1 MSRISDTHPAT
12 LGHLRDTNGDYEVTK
27 GLIRASNRLV
37 ESAPN
42 VLNLAMR
49 YSSALDYYGVLLK
62 DDADS
67 ILFIKGFKGCVYFT
81 VTDQHGGSRE
91 IELSKRGLT
100 MQGKSWSQDLE
111 EGVEYGNT
119 ELTIFAKKAFRLA
132 KVIQRLFSESN
143 FEKSENKTGGVE
155 ASLSAE
161 PTNDTE
167 FKVIFANRNW
177 NVRNAPMNP
186 FTVKGHARLQKCGK
200 GRTEVRAVS
209 VKAHIKKGITSN
221 KGIV

>member
-12 LGHLRDTNGDYEVTK
+12 LKQLRKMNGDYEVTK

-42 VLNLAMR
+42 VLNLAMQ

-62 DDADS
+62 NDADS
-67 ILFIKGFKGCVYFT
+67 ILFIKGFKDCVYFSMA
-81 VTDQHGGSRE
+81 DKYSDPRE
-91 IELSKRGLT
+91 MELSKRGLT
-100 MQGKSWSQDLE
+100 MHGNGWVQDLE
-111 EGVEYGNT
+111 EGVEYGNS

-132 KVIQRLFSESN
+132 KVVQRLFAESN
-143 FEKSENKTGGVE
+143 FEKSENKTVGEKGD
-155 ASLSAE
+155 LSAE

-186 FTVKGHARLQKCGK
+186 FTVKGHTRLQKCGK

-209 VKAHIKKGITSN
+209 VKAHVKKGITSN